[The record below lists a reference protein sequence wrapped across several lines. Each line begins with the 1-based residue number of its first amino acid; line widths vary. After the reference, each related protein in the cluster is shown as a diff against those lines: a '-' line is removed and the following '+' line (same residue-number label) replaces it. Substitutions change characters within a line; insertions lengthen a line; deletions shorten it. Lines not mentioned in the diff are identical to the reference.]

1 MSSTALVLQTFKEK
15 GLSKNKG
22 AESAFSIL
30 LFQDLAVIPI
40 LAILPL
46 LAGYDLAVLS
56 GQHSELS
63 LVEGLS
69 PFLSSLISL
78 STVCAVI
85 VFGIFFSGPMFRF
98 VARTNLS
105 EVFTATTLLLIVG
118 IASLMSLVGLSPAL
132 GTFLAG
138 VVLANSEFSH
148 ELASDLEPFEGILM
162 GLFFITVGAGIDFA
176 IFEAN
181 AAAMVIG
188 AVTLMSIK
196 ATVLY
201 LLAKGAKLDLKNGM
215 LMSLS
220 LCQAGEF
227 GFVLSSFSF
236 QNGVISA
243 ESSAKMSLIIAISM
257 LLTPFVFIVYD
268 KLFAKSGVKEARQD
282 DQIKNSGRVL
292 ILGLGRFGQIVNR
305 FLIANQVET
314 IVVDSDLNHI
324 ELMKKVNIKAY
335 YGNANRTALLD
346 AAGLESSDLVI
357 LAYTDGPKM
366 LKVLKYIKRKYP
378 KKRVVARA
386 YDRKQSYELIE
397 NGADEV
403 VKDTYYSALEM
414 GAVAM
419 ENLGYHPYYVETR
432 KLRFDKKE
440 HENSKELYNIYS
452 NLGGEQNLS
461 EFNRLFID
469 FEKSMLREMKRMQL

>member
-46 LAGYDLAVLS
+46 LAESYDLAVLS

-335 YGNANRTALLD
+335 YGNANR
-346 AAGLESSDLVI
+346 
-357 LAYTDGPKM
+357 M
-366 LKVLKYIKRKYP
+366 LY
-378 KKRVVARA
+378 
-386 YDRKQSYELIE
+386 
-397 NGADEV
+397 
-403 VKDTYYSALEM
+403 
-414 GAVAM
+414 
-419 ENLGYHPYYVETR
+419 
-432 KLRFDKKE
+432 
-440 HENSKELYNIYS
+440 
-452 NLGGEQNLS
+452 
-461 EFNRLFID
+461 
-469 FEKSMLREMKRMQL
+469 